1 MAAFQADMQVPEG
14 QEWDALATLE
24 NPVEVQ
30 NWLETVP
37 FFAKDTRRF
46 NAETIPTSG
55 PVFLTDREESTQAG
69 FGKIL
74 DQLARSNDPVAARIV
89 TTSPDVTVS
98 TNLGGW
104 VNRKGLFAREGRADT
119 FRAEKIP
126 STQKWQFS
134 PDGQHIELGIAEM
147 NLPDEQ
153 PVLATILRA
162 GLPLHQ
168 GLLNY
173 FDRADNAFVSAYRKY
188 NKKGSFRIMLDYISS
203 PSIDNRILI
212 LSDPMLATGGS
223 LLSALDGLLA
233 KGKPKH
239 IHIVCVLASEE
250 GIKALKKRYSLRKLS
265 LWIGAIDDELTA
277 KAFIVP
283 GLGDAG
289 DLAFG
294 KKED

>member
-1 MAAFQADMQVPEG
+1 MLIELGKENSLFNRFLSELRDEQLQKDPLRFRRNLERAGEIFAYEISKR
-14 QEWDALATLE
+14 LAYSK
-24 NPVEVQ
+24 VEV
-30 NWLETVP
+30 
-37 FFAKDTRRF
+37 
-46 NAETIPTSG
+46 
-55 PVFLTDREESTQAG
+55 ST
-69 FGKIL
+69 
-74 DQLARSNDPVAARIV
+74 P
-89 TTSPDVTVS
+89 
-98 TNLGGW
+98 
-104 VNRKGLFAREGRADT
+104 
-119 FRAEKIP
+119 
-126 STQKWQFS
+126 
-134 PDGQHIELGIAEM
+134 LGIAEM